1 MVKIFVRQA
10 IRWKRL
16 SIFERSYRI
25 VYCSVLSLS
34 KKEKDGWKRDSRTV
48 KSYKIFIHRCREL
61 SVDVSCH
68 DRWILPGQSRVNRV
82 TSFDAF
88 RLPTKRNSSNS
99 EVVSP
104 NFASNLCFQT
114 EFEQVEYSNDV
125 PPHTLIHTHLL
136 WGEDLSI
143 ERVIR
148 AEKAKRLA
156 IREDLKTFLLSTSAN
171 EDRRNKYSRGEF
183 SRSCNERKEEKR
195 N

>member
-1 MVKIFVRQA
+1 M
-10 IRWKRL
+10 
-16 SIFERSYRI
+16 
-25 VYCSVLSLS
+25 
-34 KKEKDGWKRDSRTV
+34 
-48 KSYKIFIHRCREL
+48 
-61 SVDVSCH
+61 
-68 DRWILPGQSRVNRV
+68 NRV

>member
-1 MVKIFVRQA
+1 M
-10 IRWKRL
+10 
-16 SIFERSYRI
+16 
-25 VYCSVLSLS
+25 
-34 KKEKDGWKRDSRTV
+34 
-48 KSYKIFIHRCREL
+48 
-61 SVDVSCH
+61 
-68 DRWILPGQSRVNRV
+68 NRV

-114 EFEQVEYSNDV
+114 EFEQVERRSSTHVD
-125 PPHTLIHTHLL
+125 PHTCYG
-136 WGEDLSI
+136 GEDLSI

-156 IREDLKTFLLSTSAN
+156 IREDLKTFLLLTSAN
-171 EDRRNKYSRGEF
+171 EDRRDKYSRGEF